1 MAKRPEKSLDV
12 VGQSLLSQQSAKRA
26 KYDKARKKEQ
36 RKLKV
41 FAGLLAGQSLVTNAL
56 KRRTQEIKDA
66 GTISKAQSAL
76 QAANFNSLTPIYE
89 SIDNYA
95 TYEDFEKEY
104 RQNPDNFN
112 YLRRH
117 LSPYVQTYLK
127 QPGGKDMN
135 DVEFQANYNLLENNV
150 VKSIVSNAFKT
161 KEQYKRGIS
170 AIAEEVGIDKNNMW
184 KYFTGIDVNSLDG
197 IKAQKL
203 NKMVDQ
209 YGTSLFTRGNMR
221 GLGNALTFGWV
232 KERKGEPNI
241 FKDFDEDWKPL
252 SEDIRTVFD
261 NMNLNTIISTAV
273 KENAPALRD
282 HVARFEA
289 DPEGKGRIEAEYSTL
304 ESRVNDGS
312 WFWKSRRG
320 RTDSP
325 DYYSKFKEDR
335 IDDLT
340 KVLDREDNAANKQ
353 RIFKNIGALSNR
365 LGDPSENQFRQ
376 QFIHAY
382 TAEFEMEIGSSEH
395 NKFVN
400 SLKDSKTRDQLS
412 MNFVLSQVI
421 TDVSGSDL
429 KDFIH
434 VGGSEFTFDF
444 SKIDQLVRPSFALKK
459 VRTFGAVGTNE
470 FEKTE
475 VYNNS
480 NAQDQERNYKAYVKS
495 ILTNYTRS
503 KLNTTQLTQV
513 ALNFMQSIP
522 PPTGENPQDIIDRIL
537 EDLSG

>member
-1 MAKRPEKSLDV
+1 
-12 VGQSLLSQQSAKRA
+12 
-26 KYDKARKKEQ
+26 
-36 RKLKV
+36 
-41 FAGLLAGQSLVTNAL
+41 
-56 KRRTQEIKDA
+56 
-66 GTISKAQSAL
+66 
-76 QAANFNSLTPIYE
+76 
-89 SIDNYA
+89 
-95 TYEDFEKEY
+95 
-104 RQNPDNFN
+104 
-112 YLRRH
+112 
-117 LSPYVQTYLK
+117 
-127 QPGGKDMN
+127 
-135 DVEFQANYNLLENNV
+135 
-150 VKSIVSNAFKT
+150 
-161 KEQYKRGIS
+161 
-170 AIAEEVGIDKNNMW
+170 MW
-184 KYFTGIDVNSLDG
+184 KYFTGLDVNSLDG
-197 IKAQKL
+197 IKAQRL
-203 NKMVDQ
+203 NKMVKQ
-209 YGTSLFTRGNMR
+209 YGTSFFSRGNMR
-221 GLGNALTFGWV
+221 GLGNALSFGWI
-232 KERKGEPNI
+232 KERQGEPNI
-241 FKDFDEDWKPL
+241 FKDFDEDWRPL
-252 SEDIRTVFD
+252 GKDIRMVFD
-261 NMNLNTIISTAV
+261 NMNLNTIISTAI

-282 HVARFEA
+282 HIARFEA
-289 DPEGKGRIEAEYSTL
+289 DPNGMDRIAGEYSTL
-304 ESRVNDGS
+304 KNRVNDGS
-312 WFWKSRRG
+312 RFWKG
-320 RTDSP
+320 DTSP
-325 DYYSKFKEDR
+325 DRYSKFKEDR
-335 IDDLT
+335 IDDMIS
-340 KVLDREDNAANKQ
+340 VLDREDNSATKQ

>member
-1 MAKRPEKSLDV
+1 MAKRPEQSLDE
-12 VGQSLLSQQSAKRA
+12 VGQSLLSQQSASRA
-26 KYDKARKKEQ
+26 KYDKARRRDE
-36 RKLKV
+36 RKQKI
-41 FAGLLAGQSLVTNAL
+41 FAGLLAGQSLVTSAL
-56 KRRTQEIKDA
+56 KRRTKEIKDA

-89 SIDNYA
+89 AIDPYT

-170 AIAEEVGIDKNNMW
+170 AIADEVGIDKNNMW

-241 FKDFDEDWKPL
+241 FKDFDEEWRPL

-289 DPEGKGRIEAEYSTL
+289 DPEGMGRIEAEYSTL
-304 ESRVNDGS
+304 ESRINDGS
-312 WFWKSRRG
+312 WFWKG
-320 RTDSP
+320 DTSP
-325 DYYSKFKEDR
+325 DRYSKFKEDR
-335 IDDLT
+335 INDLT

-382 TAEFEMEIGSSEH
+382 TAEFEMEIGSPEH

-400 SLKDSKTRDQLS
+400 SLKDSKTRDQLA

-421 TDVSGSDL
+421 TDESGSDFQ
-429 KDFIH
+429 DIFH

-444 SKIDQLVRPSFALKK
+444 SKIDQLVRPSFVLKK
-459 VRTFGAVGTNE
+459 DRTLGAVGTNQ
-470 FEKTE
+470 FEATE
-475 VYNNS
+475 VYNSS
-480 NAQDQERNYKAYVKS
+480 NAQDQELNYKAYVKS

-503 KLNTTQLTQV
+503 NLNTSQLTDI

-522 PPTGENPQDIIDRIL
+522 PPTGEHPQDIIDRIL

>member
-1 MAKRPEKSLDV
+1 MAKRPEQSLEE
-12 VGQSLLSQQSAKRA
+12 VGKSLLSQQSARRA
-26 KYDKARKKEQ
+26 KYDKARRRDE
-36 RKLKV
+36 RKQKL
-41 FAGLLAGQSLVTNAL
+41 FAGLLAGQSLVTGAL
-56 KRRTQEIKDA
+56 KRRTKEIKDA

-89 SIDNYA
+89 AIDPYT

-117 LSPYVQTYLK
+117 LSPYIQTYLK

-161 KEQYKRGIS
+161 KEQYKRGIL
-170 AIAEEVGIDKNNMW
+170 AIADEVGIDKNNMW

-221 GLGNALTFGWV
+221 GLGNALTFGWI

-241 FKDFDEDWKPL
+241 FKDFDEEWRPL
-252 SEDIRTVFD
+252 SEDIRNVFD

-289 DPEGKGRIEAEYSTL
+289 DPNGMTRIEAEYSTL

-312 WFWKSRRG
+312 WWWKG
-320 RTDSP
+320 DTSP
-325 DYYSKFKEDR
+325 DRYSKFKEDR
-335 IDDLT
+335 IDDLI

-382 TAEFEMEIGSSEH
+382 TAEFEMEIGSPEH

-400 SLKDSKTRDQLS
+400 SLKDSKTRDQLA

-421 TDVSGSDL
+421 TDESGSDFQ
-429 KDFIH
+429 DIFH

-444 SKIDQLVRPSFALKK
+444 SKIDQLIRPSFVLKK
-459 VRTFGAVGTNE
+459 DRTLGAVGTNQ
-470 FEKTE
+470 FEATE

-503 KLNTTQLTQV
+503 NLNTSQLTEI

-522 PPTGENPQDIIDRIL
+522 PPTGEHPQDIIDRIL